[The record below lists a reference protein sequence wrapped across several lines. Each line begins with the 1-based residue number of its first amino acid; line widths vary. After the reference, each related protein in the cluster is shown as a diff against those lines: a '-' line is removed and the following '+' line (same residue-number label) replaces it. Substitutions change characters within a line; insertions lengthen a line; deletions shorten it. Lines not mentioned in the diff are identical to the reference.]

1 LGPDKTISGKIEVR
15 APTDVVLSTIRDV
28 ANIGRLAPGIR
39 KVIWIDSLNGSAKVL
54 VDMKIGAISFER
66 EVDIAIRPLEDGVQI
81 NSSTYGLE
89 FQALIRVV
97 GFGGGSMIE
106 YTVSGRPTSFAGRI
120 VLDALGERVIEE
132 FSRDFEAKLN
142 SALNGG

>member
-81 NSSTYGLE
+81 NSSTYGLG